1 MLALHAASM
10 TFSAPPTRPTLLKT
24 FNASVSGYSWA
35 TGALNASLSGRFVF
49 SEADAAQLQS
59 QVLPDGRTSKAVLR
73 YNGTT
78 AGPAGFGVFALQ
90 PFFDSHVCFVY
101 PLPEGY
107 PGQAESF
114 ELALEEAWCQQAAPC
129 MAEYQLSTYSG
140 AHAIA
145 GVPCQLWQYTD
156 PSPSLNDTVSY
167 CVTDE
172 GHVLSVNRS
181 YSQANVQV
189 DSRVSFSDYKATV
202 PASAFAVADEKS
214 CVDLRPIEAA
224 SGGDDAPVND
234 PERIARVNAE
244 AGGAW
249 VAAASAVFDGYTQRD
264 AAQRLGLSTA
274 AFDLPPPSEAHRA
287 ALAAVAL
294 PAAFDA
300 REQWGA
306 QCASVRAV
314 RNQGDCG
321 GCWAFSAAETL
332 ADRFCIASVQ
342 QAQQRQQAHA
352 HAHRQVEAGAAAA
365 AAVSPYANISLAP
378 QFILDC
384 DTTDLGCGGGLLDDA
399 WRYLTKAGAV
409 AEACDPYKYCAHP
422 ASPSC
427 EVGPHPPRPT
437 PSQGVCPTQCAD
449 GSPLQRYKAAS
460 AYAVARPGDVEAIQ
474 REIFAH
480 GSVQVLA
487 RSPHPAPGT
496 GHDTRTPHTTGRL
509 PGVRRLHDVPQRHLL
524 PHQVGT
530 GPTRRPRRQARRLG
544 RRCTRRRL
552 LDRRQLMV
560 AALGDGRLLPHPPR
574 HQRVRHR
581 DDARRWAAGALMQAG
596 LNANPLSTRVV

>member
-214 CVDLRPIEAA
+214 CVDLRPR
-224 SGGDDAPVND
+224 GG
-234 PERIARVNAE
+234 ERRRRRAR
-244 AGGAW
+244 
-249 VAAASAVFDGYTQRD
+249 QRP
-264 AAQRLGLSTA
+264 R
-274 AFDLPPPSEAHRA
+274 AHRA
-287 ALAAVAL
+287 RQRRGGRRVGSGGVGRLRRLHPARRGAAPRALDGGLRPAAAVGGA
-294 PAAFDA
+294 PRGARRRRAAGGLRRA
-300 REQWGA
+300 RAVG
-306 QCASVRAV
+306 RAV
-314 RNQGDCG
+314 RVGARGAQPGRLRRLLGILG
-321 GCWAFSAAETL
+321 GRDARGPL
-332 ADRFCIASVQ
+332 L
-342 QAQQRQQAHA
+342 
-352 HAHRQVEAGAAAA
+352 HRVGPAGAAAA
-365 AAVSPYANISLAP
+365 AGARARAPAGRGGRRCCRGRLAVRQHLAR
-378 QFILDC
+378 
-384 DTTDLGCGGGLLDDA
+384 A
-399 WRYLTKAGAV
+399 AV
-409 AEACDPYKYCAHP
+409 HP
-422 ASPSC
+422 RLR
-427 EVGPHPPRPT
+427 H
-437 PSQGVCPTQCAD
+437 D
-449 GSPLQRYKAAS
+449 
-460 AYAVARPGDVEAIQ
+460 RPGLRRRAARRRVALPHQ
-474 REIFAH
+474 GGRRRR
-480 GSVQVLA
+480 GLRPVQVL
-487 RSPHPAPGT
+487 RAPGVAELR
-496 GHDTRTPHTTGRL
+496 GGAAPAAPHAEPGRL
-509 PGVRRLHDVPQRHLL
+509 PDAVRRRQPAAAVQGG
-524 PHQVGT
+524 VGL
-530 GPTRRPRRQARRLG
+530 RRRQAGRRRGDPARDLRARLG
-544 RRCTRRRL
+544 AGARPLSAPR
-552 LDRRQLMV
+552 
-560 AALGDGRLLPHPPR
+560 PR
-574 HQRVRHR
+574 H
-581 DDARRWAAGALMQAG
+581 GA
-596 LNANPLSTRVV
+596 